1 MHWSRK
7 TLYAAVV
14 AACTLATLGLD
25 GFAQSLVTEVPSANW
40 PAVLAQLKTLR
51 PDKAPY
57 RLTHRCRAYD
67 EEILIQTP
75 MVRAA
80 AFVEMSKK
88 EGKTVTP
95 EQVAKVF
102 DPHRLVIELH
112 TYHRNVEKAG
122 AVEISLEVNGKPVHP
137 LQSTLIT
144 TQLKSVGF
152 YAEPFYYGTKQFVF
166 AMDELKGA
174 KSLTVVIVESE
185 DKGAEIHQMPVDL
198 PKLQ

>member
-1 MHWSRK
+1 M
-7 TLYAAVV
+7 LYAVGVLACAV
-14 AACTLATLGLD
+14 ATQGLD
-25 GFAQSLVTEVPSANW
+25 GFAQSLVTEVPPANW
-40 PAVLAQLKTLR
+40 PTVLSQLKTLR

-67 EEILIQTP
+67 EEVLIQTP

-80 AFVEMSKK
+80 AFVQLSKK
-88 EGKTVTP
+88 EGKAVTP
-95 EQVAKVF
+95 EQLASVF
-102 DPHRLVIELH
+102 DPHRLIIELH

-122 AVEISLEVNGKPVHP
+122 AVEISLKVDGKPVHP
-137 LQSTLIT
+137 LQSMLLT

-166 AMDELKGA
+166 DMAECKGA

-185 DKGAEIHQMPVDL
+185 NKGAEIHEMQVDL
-198 PKLQ
+198 AKLQ